1 MNRKV
6 AFIYDDVFLYH
17 KTPDGHPESPQRLIA
32 IVNTLKNSDLWQ
44 KLIHIKPR
52 KAKEDEILLVHTLDY
67 LNKIKNSPPRFLDPD
82 TYLSENTYE
91 VALYAVGAVL
101 DAVDGIINK
110 SFDSAFC
117 AIRPPGHHAEA
128 DTAMGFCIFNNVA
141 VGAAYAKTK
150 GFKKIFIVDI
160 DVHHGNGTQHIFEDD
175 CSVFYFSA
183 HQFPFYPGTGRDSEI
198 GIGKGEG
205 CTYNIPLKKGS
216 GTKEYLMIF
225 QDILPQ
231 KIREIK
237 PDLILV
243 SAGYDMHQDDP
254 LSYINVT
261 TEGVRSIVKSI
272 LRSSYTPKIFVL
284 EGGYNLNSLAEC
296 VKITIEEMFS

>member
-1 MNRKV
+1 
-6 AFIYDDVFLYH
+6 
-17 KTPDGHPESPQRLIA
+17 
-32 IVNTLKNSDLWQ
+32 
-44 KLIHIKPR
+44 
-52 KAKEDEILLVHTLDY
+52 
-67 LNKIKNSPPRFLDPD
+67 
-82 TYLSENTYE
+82 
-91 VALYAVGAVL
+91 
-101 DAVDGIINK
+101 
-110 SFDSAFC
+110 
-117 AIRPPGHHAEA
+117 
-128 DTAMGFCIFNNVA
+128 
-141 VGAAYAKTK
+141 
-150 GFKKIFIVDI
+150 
-160 DVHHGNGTQHIFEDD
+160 
-175 CSVFYFSA
+175 SVFYFSA

-272 LRSSYTPKIFVL
+272 LKSSYAPKIFVL

-296 VKITIEEMFS
+296 VKITVEEMLIN